1 MGRDK
6 KEQIFLKNYVE
17 EIVSNSLDRLSKE
30 GNFCTC
36 PRCRMDIMAYALN
49 HITPKYVVTQL
60 GEVYTKISYLEQQL
74 EVDVTVALMEAI
86 KIVSN
91 NPRHDSSG
99 F

>member
-1 MGRDK
+1 MGQNK

-60 GEVYTKISYLEQQL
+60 EKSTQKYPTRAAIGSRCNRGSYG
-74 EVDVTVALMEAI
+74 
-86 KIVSN
+86 SN
-91 NPRHDSSG
+91 
-99 F
+99 